1 MIYTL
6 CWKTQAYLWLV
17 WSGITH
23 VLQKYEQILI
33 QSIEHLT
40 VEVQG
45 SSEEKGLVKQDT

>member
-1 MIYTL
+1 MSVVSVEL
-6 CWKTQAYLWLV
+6 PH
-17 WSGITH
+17 GITH